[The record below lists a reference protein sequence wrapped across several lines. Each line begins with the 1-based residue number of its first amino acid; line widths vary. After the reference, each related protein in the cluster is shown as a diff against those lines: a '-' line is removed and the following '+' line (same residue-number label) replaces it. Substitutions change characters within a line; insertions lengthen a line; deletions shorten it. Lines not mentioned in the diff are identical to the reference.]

1 MFHFDPDVNETT
13 IFFHNSPDNC
23 LNEFKYSEVWSI
35 WFSYVMLEDEKTK
48 DCKVAIQNKLVTWN
62 GLKINGNI
70 QDQFKDCFERITIIV
85 ITNKCNG
92 R

>member
-1 MFHFDPDVNETT
+1 MSMEQPYFY
-13 IFFHNSPDNC
+13 NSPDNC

-62 GLKINGNI
+62 GLKINRSVKSNRNVKI
-70 QDQFKDCFERITIIV
+70 NRNFQDQY
-85 ITNKCNG
+85 
-92 R
+92 